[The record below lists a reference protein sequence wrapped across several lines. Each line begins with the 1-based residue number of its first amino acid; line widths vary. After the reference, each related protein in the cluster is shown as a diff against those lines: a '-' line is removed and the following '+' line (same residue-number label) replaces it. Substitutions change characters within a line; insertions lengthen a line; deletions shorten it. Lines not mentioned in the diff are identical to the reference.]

1 MALVID
7 GGDSPGGARAL
18 SVRGRASVET
28 VDGVVEEYL
37 MAGRKS
43 VGDEAAAAFE
53 AERFLGAG
61 PERPMLSMQR
71 AYAVHTHG
79 TVTGSFVGSIARR
92 SRDGREPPPPIESAG
107 PGHARYHNQLVG
119 LTRRSTVLLR
129 GEPPHTTTIKSK
141 RLKLGLPAWS
151 RARMRKFGC
160 AIVMW

>member
-1 MALVID
+1 VISTTITSPKVDSLSVRPDVALVID

-92 SRDGREPPPPIESAG
+92 SRDGREPPPPSRK
-107 PGHARYHNQLVG
+107 P
-119 LTRRSTVLLR
+119 RSGQVFTAPPWLFR
-129 GEPPHTTTIKSK
+129 G
-141 RLKLGLPAWS
+141 
-151 RARMRKFGC
+151 
-160 AIVMW
+160 